1 LLNIVVLI
9 IFALFLGFAHEAIGK
24 IMGSLFGVFQKQ
36 AKVTLF
42 RVFQQYRLMLVM
54 FNFIHYIVLRFL
66 M

>member
-1 LLNIVVLI
+1 
-9 IFALFLGFAHEAIGK
+9 
-24 IMGSLFGVFQKQ
+24 MGSLFGVSQKQ